1 MTKEEKTQLIE
12 ELTVQLKENPVFYL
26 TDISGL
32 NVATTNQLRRQC
44 FGKNVTLRM
53 VKNTLLKKALVKAEI
68 NDEELDTALKG
79 STSVMFSDTGNVPA
93 KLIKSFRKDHDKP
106 ILKAA
111 YVEETVYLGDDK
123 LESLTKIK
131 SRDELIADVVA
142 LLQSPAKN
150 VISGLQ
156 SSGGQKVAGILK
168 TLSERSE

>member
-1 MTKEEKTQLIE
+1 MRKEDKTQLIE
-12 ELTVQLKENPVFYL
+12 ELTEQLKEFPVFYL

-32 NVATTNQLRRQC
+32 NVASTNQLRRQC
-44 FGKNVTLRM
+44 FGKNITLRM
-53 VKNTLLKKALVKAEI
+53 VKNTLLKKALEKAEKGD
-68 NDEELDTALKG
+68 DELFSALQG

-93 KLIKSFRKDHDKP
+93 KLIKNFRKDFDRP

-111 YVEETVYLGDDK
+111 YIEETVYLGDDK
-123 LESLTKIK
+123 LDSLTKIK

-156 SSGGQKVAGILK
+156 ASGGQKIAGLLK
-168 TLSERSE
+168 TLSEKSE